1 MNEQLI
7 AEITTKVIQKLQG
20 EITVEI
26 EASGKHVHLSR
37 REIDVLFGP
46 GYQLTKTKALS
57 QPGQYAC
64 RERVT
69 LIGPKGSLHQV
80 IVLGPE
86 RSESQV
92 EVSSTD
98 ALCLGI
104 TAPVRESGKIEGT
117 PGVVISSGK
126 AMVCL
131 ERGLIVAKN
140 HIHMSMEDAQRFCL
154 KNGDSVRVAVNSAR
168 PLTFED
174 VLVRVSPDF
183 ETYMHIDY
191 DEANACGFAAGVR
204 GRIIRQNGN

>member
-1 MNEQLI
+1 MDQQLI
-7 AEITTKVIQKLQG
+7 TDIANKVIQRLQG

-46 GYQLTKTKALS
+46 DYQLTKTKDLS

-86 RSESQV
+86 RSEPQV

-98 ALCLGI
+98 ALSLGI
-104 TAPVRESGKIEGT
+104 DAPVRESGNIEGT
-117 PGVVISSGK
+117 PGVIIASDK
-126 AMVCL
+126 AMIRL
-131 ERGLIVAKN
+131 ARGLIVAKN
-140 HIHMSMEDAQRFCL
+140 HIHMSREDAQKFCL
-154 KNGDSVRVAVNSAR
+154 KNGDTVRVAVSSQR
-168 PLTFED
+168 PLTFDD
-174 VLVRVSPDF
+174 VLVRVSPAF
-183 ETYMHIDY
+183 KTYMHIDY
-191 DEANACGFAAGVR
+191 DEANACQFAKGIR
-204 GRIIRQNGN
+204 GRIIRPGGK